1 MAHNLGSSFAKSQK
15 QVGERAEVSVAFL
28 GFSTSDFHRLL
39 VGWQDRVRLM
49 TYSFRCKLEG
59 DAIKLNKRECD
70 AFLKMKIGAEVS
82 QSTKYQ
88 HF

>member
-1 MAHNLGSSFAKSQK
+1 MNSFAKSQK

-28 GFSTSDFHRLL
+28 GFSTSDFHRFL

-82 QSTKYQ
+82 
-88 HF
+88 